1 MDLETIAES
10 EAHARWVV
18 EHHVGTGTERP
29 RCAICDRW
37 WPCDLVGLAALAV
50 TLADRLDRVPPA

>member
-1 MDLETIAES
+1 MDLDAIAES

-18 EHHVGTGTERP
+18 TNHVGNGTERP
-29 RCAICDRW
+29 RCAICEQW

-50 TLADRLDRVPPA
+50 MLAERLERMPPA